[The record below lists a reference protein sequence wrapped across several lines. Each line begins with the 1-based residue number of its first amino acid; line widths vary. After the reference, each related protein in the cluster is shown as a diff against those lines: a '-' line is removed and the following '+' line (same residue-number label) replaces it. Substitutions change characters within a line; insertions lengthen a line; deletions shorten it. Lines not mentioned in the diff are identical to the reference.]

1 MRWTVGCE
9 HSRSNEGLA
18 HAEKRIPIPHGQRQ
32 VRVFRGSLWLR
43 AMRVN
48 EEDVASGGSDQDEW
62 HVPRCLA
69 HG

>member
-1 MRWTVGCE
+1 MGWTVGRKR
-9 HSRSNEGLA
+9 SRSDERVMR
-18 HAEKRIPIPHGQRQ
+18 AEKSIPIPHGQRQ

-62 HVPRCLA
+62 YVSCRLA